1 MSVDPKTKGIT
12 MLGRSDGEL
21 ALHAFRLRRL
31 LMCTCVCTGV
41 LNPQGVR
48 FGSAE
53 LYTIVE
59 EMKDA

>member
-1 MSVDPKTKGIT
+1 
-12 MLGRSDGEL
+12 MLGRSDGES
-21 ALHAFRLRRL
+21 ALP
-31 LMCTCVCTGV
+31 TCCFLTIAEEYTYVCTGV